1 MHGLLYISCRV
12 HKGEYMNNKYIG
24 IVVACMVSCCL
35 HIVAQEH
42 PKREFRGVWLPTA
55 WQSRYAEH
63 TVEENKKQLIE
74 LLDVLQATGINAVIF
89 QVRPQA
95 DAFYPSTLEPWSRH
109 LTGRAGKAPSPEW
122 DPLQFIIEQCHDR
135 NMELHAWINPYRVT
149 LSAQEKLPKEHLY
162 YRKPELFVRYNGKLY
177 FDPGLPAARAHILAV
192 VDDIV
197 ARYDVDA
204 IHLDDYFYPYPV
216 QDEKFPDDAS
226 YSLYGNGMQRDEW
239 RRYNVNQLISAM
251 HELLLHSSKPWVR
264 LGISPFG
271 IYRNKKSWNEGSDT
285 NGLQCY
291 DDMYADVLLWAR
303 NGWIDYLIPQLYWTL
318 QNKNANY
325 DTLVRWWNQSDLG
338 SCHLYIGQDL
348 SRSCNTPDVVP
359 GKNQL
364 ERKIEL
370 SRYLDCVDGDCLWFG
385 YQLAEEY
392 RSFAAFLSQNYYATP
407 ALLPAYT
414 HLDPV
419 LPKEVASLK
428 AKRTPYG
435 YMLEWKPRKTR
446 DEKQR
451 QIAFV
456 VYRFEDGETIDLSS
470 AKAIQ
475 TVTRNTAFLLPYKD
489 GSQEYVYVVT
499 AIDRYNNESPRGK
512 RIRVLL

>member
-1 MHGLLYISCRV
+1 MYGVMLPSYRCTRAS
-12 HKGEYMNNKYIG
+12 
-24 IVVACMVSCCL
+24 
-35 HIVAQEH
+35 QE
-42 PKREFRGVWLPTA
+42 EFRGVWLPTA

-109 LTGRAGKAPSPEW
+109 FTGRAGKAPSPEW

-271 IYRNKKSWNEGSDT
+271 IYRNKKIVE
-285 NGLQCY
+285 
-291 DDMYADVLLWAR
+291 
-303 NGWIDYLIPQLYWTL
+303 
-318 QNKNANY
+318 
-325 DTLVRWWNQSDLG
+325 
-338 SCHLYIGQDL
+338 
-348 SRSCNTPDVVP
+348 
-359 GKNQL
+359 
-364 ERKIEL
+364 
-370 SRYLDCVDGDCLWFG
+370 
-385 YQLAEEY
+385 
-392 RSFAAFLSQNYYATP
+392 
-407 ALLPAYT
+407 
-414 HLDPV
+414 
-419 LPKEVASLK
+419 
-428 AKRTPYG
+428 
-435 YMLEWKPRKTR
+435 
-446 DEKQR
+446 
-451 QIAFV
+451 
-456 VYRFEDGETIDLSS
+456 
-470 AKAIQ
+470 
-475 TVTRNTAFLLPYKD
+475 
-489 GSQEYVYVVT
+489 
-499 AIDRYNNESPRGK
+499 
-512 RIRVLL
+512 

>member
-1 MHGLLYISCRV
+1 
-12 HKGEYMNNKYIG
+12 MNSKCVG
-24 IVVACMVSCCL
+24 FVVACMVSCCL
-35 HIVAQEH
+35 HIAAQEH

-55 WQSRYAEH
+55 WQSRYAENC
-63 TVEENKKQLIE
+63 TEENKSQIVE

-95 DAFYPSTLEPWSRH
+95 DAFYPSQLEPWSRH
-109 LTGRAGKAPSPEW
+109 LTGTAGEAPSPGW
-122 DPLQFIIEQCHDR
+122 DPLQFIIEQCHER

-149 LSAQEKLPKEHLY
+149 LSANETLPDGHIY
-162 YRKPELFVRYNGKLY
+162 YREPQLFVRYNGKLY
-177 FDPGLPAARAHILAV
+177 FDPGLPDARAHILAV
-192 VDDIV
+192 INDIV
-197 ARYDVDA
+197 TRYDIDA

-216 QDEKFPDDAS
+216 KGENFPDDAS
-226 YSLYGNGMQRDEW
+226 YARYGKGMKRDEW
-239 RRYNVNQLISAM
+239 RRNNVNQLISAI
-251 HELLLHSSKPWVR
+251 HELLLHSRKPWVR

-271 IYRNKKSWNEGSDT
+271 IYRNKQSWNGGSDT

-291 DDMYADVLLWAR
+291 DDMYADVLLWAA
-303 NGWIDYLIPQLYWTL
+303 NGWIDYVVPQLYWTL

-325 DTLVRWWNQSDLG
+325 DILVRWWNRCDLG

-348 SRSCNTPDVVP
+348 SRSYNTPDVVP
-359 GKNQL
+359 HKSQI

-370 SRYLDCVDGDCLWFG
+370 SRYLDNVKGDCLWFG

-392 RSFAAFLSQNYYATP
+392 RHLALMLSRSYYATP

-414 HLDPV
+414 HRDKI

-428 AKRTPYG
+428 AKHTPYG

-451 QIAFV
+451 QVAFAI
-456 VYRFEDGETIDLSS
+456 YRFAENEEVDLTS
-470 AKAIQ
+470 AAALQ
-475 TVTRNTAFLLPYKD
+475 AVTRNTAYLLPYKD
-489 GSQEYVYVVT
+489 GSQKYVYVVT
-499 AIDRYNNESPRGK
+499 AIDRYHNESPKGK
-512 RIRVLL
+512 RINVLL